1 MELFIK
7 NLLHKLLRTIG
18 IDFVRWNKNPDNT
31 LLGLT
36 KYDISTVLDIG
47 ANVGKSAR
55 QYRQLFPDALI
66 YCFEPLPHICAE
78 LNEWA
83 QTQNGKVKA
92 LNMALG
98 DQGGVMTMKEHVD
111 YSPSSS
117 FLVRTQHSTE
127 LFPQTSEQKDVQV
140 NIALLDEV
148 AKEMEL
154 VPEMLVK
161 MDVQGFEDRVIK
173 GGKETLRKALACI
186 LEVSLHPLYE
196 GQPSFMDLCRQ
207 MEKLGFQYAGNI
219 LQIYDNDGSI
229 VYIDAL
235 FKKPEL
241 M

>member
-92 LNMALG
+92 LNM
-98 DQGGVMTMKEHVD
+98 
-111 YSPSSS
+111 
-117 FLVRTQHSTE
+117 
-127 LFPQTSEQKDVQV
+127 
-140 NIALLDEV
+140 
-148 AKEMEL
+148 EL